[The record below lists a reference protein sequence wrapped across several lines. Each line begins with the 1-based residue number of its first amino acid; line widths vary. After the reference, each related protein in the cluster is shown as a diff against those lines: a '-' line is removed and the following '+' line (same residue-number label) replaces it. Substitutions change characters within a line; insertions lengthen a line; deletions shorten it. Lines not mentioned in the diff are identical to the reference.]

1 VMVGSCWCCVGKDG
15 EGWQEGVAKGLVYVC
30 GGGGW
35 VVSLCTLIAGSIRRG
50 LVLAIPPAW
59 QVASSLIAGF
69 VVTNASSLHR
79 RLGSEV
85 AEVVVGGSSEHPASS
100 ALAALGPTRALA
112 AAQVCGDRVRAC
124 HGLCE
129 QHVYAC
135 AFHTRH
141 SEQGTVWLAH
151 VGQYISMA

>member
-1 VMVGSCWCCVGKDG
+1 
-15 EGWQEGVAKGLVYVC
+15 
-30 GGGGW
+30 
-35 VVSLCTLIAGSIRRG
+35 VSLCTLIAGSIRRG